1 MSHKNI
7 KVKWPNG
14 KTEYI
19 NTGSNWLLEC
29 NKAGIDVPIGCLT
42 GRCGAC
48 EIEVNGK
55 VIRSCIAE
63 IQDTGE
69 EPQEV
74 KIYEDIYW

>member
-1 MSHKNI
+1 MTHNSK

-14 KTEYI
+14 KIEQI
-19 NTGSNWLLEC
+19 NTGSNWLLAC
-29 NKAGIDVPIGCLT
+29 NRAGVDVPAGCLT

-63 IQDTGE
+63 IKDTGE
-69 EPQEV
+69 EVLEV
-74 KIYEDIYW
+74 KIYEDLYW